1 MSLELVSLPGR
12 HGFGL
17 VCDRVLSNLE
27 GPCIDVTN
35 PATGELVARV
45 PKATAQDTQA
55 AIDAAARAW
64 PAWKALTAAQ
74 RSAILER
81 WFALMESYS
90 RQLAETM
97 VLEQGKPMAEAL
109 GEVGYAASFVK
120 YYAEEAKRLYG
131 EVIPSTAGDRRN
143 MVLREPVGV
152 CAAITPW
159 NFPAAMVT
167 RKAAPALAAG
177 CTMVIK
183 PSELTPL
190 TALLLV
196 QLAREAGV
204 PAGVLNIVVGD
215 AADIGPVLTSS
226 DTVRMLS
233 FTGSTRV
240 GQLLMAQ
247 CAPTVKKLGLEL
259 GGNAPFI
266 VFDDADLDAAVDG
279 AIASKFRNAGQTCV
293 CANRLFVQSGVYE
306 AFAQK
311 LIQRVAQ
318 LKPGSGLL
326 PDSTQGPL
334 INEAARRK
342 ALAHIADAL
351 HHGAR
356 LGAGGEAIAGPGHF
370 LQPTVLLDVTADML
384 CMREETFG
392 PVAPLVRFATEQDA
406 IDLANAT
413 EFGLASY
420 FYSQDIARCFRVA
433 EAIESGM
440 VGVNT
445 GLISSE
451 VVPFGGVK
459 QSGLGREG
467 SRHGLDE
474 YTELKYVCFGGLRAH

>member
-1 MSLELVSLPGR
+1 MSLQLVSLPLR

-17 VCDRVLSNLE
+17 VGDRLLSHLD
-27 GPCIDVTN
+27 GPCIEVIN
-35 PATGELVARV
+35 PATGALVARV
-45 PKATAQDTQA
+45 PKASAADTEEAIASAQQA
-55 AIDAAARAW
+55 LVS
-64 PAWKALTAAQ
+64 WKALTAVQ
-74 RSAILER
+74 RSHVLER
-81 WFALMESYS
+81 WFHLIEAHTAA
-90 RQLAETM
+90 LAETM
-97 VLEQGKPMAEAL
+97 VLEQGKPLEEARA
-109 GEVGYAASFVK
+109 EVGYAASFVK
-120 YYAEEAKRLYG
+120 FYAEEAKRLYG
-131 EVIPSTAGDRRN
+131 EIIPSTAGDRRN
-143 MVLREPVGV
+143 MLVREPVGV

-196 QLAREAGV
+196 QLARAAGV

-215 AADIGPVLTSS
+215 AADIGPVLTASPV
-226 DTVRMLS
+226 VRMLS

-240 GQLLMAQ
+240 GQMLMAQ

-266 VFDDADLDAAVDG
+266 VFDDADLDAAVEG
-279 AIASKFRNAGQTCV
+279 AMASKFRNAGQTCV
-293 CANRLFVQSGVYE
+293 CANRLLVQSGVYD

-311 LIQRVAQ
+311 LVAKVAA
-318 LKPGSGLL
+318 LKPGFGL
-326 PDSTQGPL
+326 DAGVTQGPL
-334 INEAARRK
+334 IDEAARQK
-342 ALAHIADAL
+342 ALSHIADAVER
-351 HHGAR
+351 GAR
-356 LGAGGEAIAGPGHF
+356 LATGGTALAGPGHF
-370 LQPTVLLDVTADML
+370 LAPAVLLGVTAEML

-392 PVAPLVRFATEQDA
+392 PVAPLLRFETEQQA

-420 FYSQDIARCFRVA
+420 FYSQDVSRCFRVA

-474 YTELKYVCFGGLRAH
+474 YTELKYVCFGGIR

>member
-1 MSLELVSLPGR
+1 MSFQLVSLPGR
-12 HGFGL
+12 HGYGL
-17 VCDRVLSNLE
+17 VYDRLLSNLG

-35 PATGELVARV
+35 PATGALVARV
-45 PKATAQDTQA
+45 PKATAQDTLEAVQA
-55 AIDAAARAW
+55 AERAW
-64 PAWKALTAAQ
+64 PEWKARTAAD
-74 RSAILER
+74 RSRVLEA
-81 WFALMESYS
+81 WFDLIQSNS
-90 RQLAETM
+90 THIAETM
-97 VLEQGKPMAEAL
+97 VLEQGKPLAEATA
-109 GEVGYAASFVK
+109 EVTYAASFVK
-120 YYAEEAKRLYG
+120 FYAEEAKRLYG

-143 MVLREPVGV
+143 MVVREPVGV

-215 AADIGPVLTSS
+215 AADIGPVLTGSHV
-226 DTVRMLS
+226 VRMLS

-240 GQLLMAQ
+240 GQLLMEQ

-266 VFDDADLDAAVDG
+266 VFDDADLDAAVEG

-293 CANRLFVQSGVYE
+293 CANRLFVQSAVYDT
-306 AFAQK
+306 FARK
-311 LIQRVAQ
+311 LAERVAQ
-318 LKPGSGLL
+318 LKPGFGME
-326 PDSTQGPL
+326 PGVTQGPL
-334 INEAARRK
+334 INEAAREK
-342 ALAHIADAL
+342 ALAHIADAVAK
-351 HHGAR
+351 GATVSV
-356 LGAGGEAIAGPGHF
+356 GGKAVAGPGHF
-370 LQPTVLLDVTADML
+370 LEPTVLLSVTADMQ

-392 PVAPLVRFATEQDA
+392 PVAPLVRFDTEQQA

-467 SRHGLDE
+467 SRHGIDE
-474 YTELKYVCFGGLRAH
+474 YTEIKYVCFGGLRTR